1 MEISVITFVYTVA
14 GCQTAP
20 FTEKIVFVSIAA
32 TITKLFASFII
43 LVKVI
48 SWNTGLA
55 GSRVRLTKTIPTGF
69 IALPLGL
76 EIVFVAFAASVS
88 KLFANSIIFVKV
100 ISRNPGSTGSS
111 IWLTVAE
118 NRSRSNNLLFAS
130 SPRSNLFATYEKVR
144 LWPSTKTQ

>member
-1 MEISVITFVYTVA
+1 MEITVITFIYTVT

-20 FTEKIVFVSIAA
+20 FTEKIVFVSVAA

-48 SWNTGLA
+48 SCNTGLA

-76 EIVFVAFAASVS
+76 ETVFVAFAASVS

-100 ISRNPGSTGSS
+100 ISWNAGSTGSS
-111 IWLTVAE
+111 IWLTVAGA
-118 NRSRSNNLLFAS
+118 RSGSNTQPLLF
-130 SPRSNLFATYEKVR
+130 SNIKEM
-144 LWPSTKTQ
+144 

>member
-1 MEISVITFVYTVA
+1 MEITVITFVYTVA

-20 FTEKIVFVSIAA
+20 FTEKIVFVSVAA

-48 SWNTGLA
+48 SCNTGLA

-88 KLFANSIIFVKV
+88 KLFAKSIIFVKV
-100 ISRNPGSTGSS
+100 ISWNAGSTGSS
-111 IWLTVAE
+111 IWLTVAGA
-118 NRSRSNNLLFAS
+118 RSGSNTQPLLFS
-130 SPRSNLFATYEKVR
+130 IIKEM
-144 LWPSTKTQ
+144 